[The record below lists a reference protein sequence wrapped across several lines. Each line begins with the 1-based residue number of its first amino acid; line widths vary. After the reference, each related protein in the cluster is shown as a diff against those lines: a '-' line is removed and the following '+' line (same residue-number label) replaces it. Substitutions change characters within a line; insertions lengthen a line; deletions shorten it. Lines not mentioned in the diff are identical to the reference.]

1 MRSTVMSIL
10 HLKKRK
16 ETTLTVILSS
26 DVFTACFQGLA
37 VNTANRDLN
46 EGRHHVKLK
55 SMLGRRSEIKRNLQI
70 NSHAGVHLGCVL
82 LMNNQ
87 LAERKGS
94 HLLSVRPNEFIEVL
108 CKCSLG

>member
-1 MRSTVMSIL
+1 
-10 HLKKRK
+10 
-16 ETTLTVILSS
+16 
-26 DVFTACFQGLA
+26 GLA
-37 VNTANRDLN
+37 ETANQNLN
-46 EGRHHVKLK
+46 EGRRRVKLK
-55 SMLGRRSEIKRNLQI
+55 STLARRSEINRNLQI
-70 NSHAGVHLGCVL
+70 NSHAGMHLGCVL